1 MATDFPGAGA
11 ASRAYPSEYFD
22 NWPPAGR
29 LAYLEKAT
37 GDLIWEH
44 DLEAGKVYWNE
55 NARALLGFKM
65 GQAVTDP
72 NWWSDRIHPE
82 DRERTLALF
91 RKFMEGELRSW
102 SAEYRFRVADGSY
115 RRFLSRA
122 FPLRQYGQRVVRFIG
137 LMTDLTEQRL
147 AERERDE
154 VFMHSLDPMCIG
166 THTGGY
172 LRVNPAWEKAFG
184 FTEAEMQGRNF
195 LESVHPDDRPVAIA
209 ELQKRVAG
217 KPTFELDCRFLCKD
231 GSHRWFLWS
240 AHSDG
245 PEGLVYVFGKDIT
258 LRRQAE
264 AALKAAKDAA
274 EAANRAKSEFLANVS
289 HEIRTPMN
297 GIIGLTE
304 LALDTDL
311 MPEQRTYLETVKTS
325 ADSLLSIL
333 NDILDFSKIEACKL
347 DFDLVQ
353 FDLRKSIEAMVKT
366 LGIRAGQKNLE
377 LASYVDPQVPA
388 AVVGDPGRLQQILVN
403 LIGNAIKFTER
414 GEVVI
419 GVERLSENGGEV
431 ELHFSVT
438 DTGIGIP
445 LNKQQAV
452 FQSFVQADSSLTR
465 RFGGTGLGLTIASQ
479 LIEKMGGRIWL
490 KSEEGKGSV
499 FHFTVR
505 LRSAEPRSEETL
517 RVDIASLEALP
528 VLVVDDN
535 DTNLHII
542 EKILSNW
549 GLKPALANSGAA
561 ALNMLQRSAEAGHP
575 FPLVILDIHMPGMD
589 GFSIAHCIKQDPQLG
604 GTEIMLLTSGSQTGD
619 IAHCRELGVSAYLA
633 KPVGEAEL
641 LEAIRRALHMAP
653 DKTAAREL
661 VTRQLVQEGKH
672 PLHFLIAEDNP
683 VNRLLMKRL
692 LEKQGHTSTEVE
704 NGRDAVEML
713 GKVAI
718 DCVLMDVQMP
728 VMNGFEATAAI
739 RGTERHR
746 DRHVPIIAM
755 TAHAMAGDR
764 QRCLS
769 AGMDDYVIKP
779 VNTKELFSAVD
790 RVMAALKLRN
800 KTV

>member
-1 MATDFPGAGA
+1 MNPTVKEIMATDFPGAGV

-137 LMTDLTEQRL
+137 LMTDLTEQRP
-147 AERERDE
+147 AERERDQ
-154 VFMHSLDPMCIG
+154 V
-166 THTGGY
+166 
-172 LRVNPAWEKAFG
+172 
-184 FTEAEMQGRNF
+184 
-195 LESVHPDDRPVAIA
+195 PVAIA

-465 RFGGTGLGLTIASQ
+465 
-479 LIEKMGGRIWL
+479 
-490 KSEEGKGSV
+490 
-499 FHFTVR
+499 
-505 LRSAEPRSEETL
+505 
-517 RVDIASLEALP
+517 
-528 VLVVDDN
+528 
-535 DTNLHII
+535 
-542 EKILSNW
+542 
-549 GLKPALANSGAA
+549 PAVY
-561 ALNMLQRSAEAGHP
+561 R
-575 FPLVILDIHMPGMD
+575 
-589 GFSIAHCIKQDPQLG
+589 
-604 GTEIMLLTSGSQTGD
+604 
-619 IAHCRELGVSAYLA
+619 
-633 KPVGEAEL
+633 
-641 LEAIRRALHMAP
+641 
-653 DKTAAREL
+653 
-661 VTRQLVQEGKH
+661 
-672 PLHFLIAEDNP
+672 
-683 VNRLLMKRL
+683 
-692 LEKQGHTSTEVE
+692 
-704 NGRDAVEML
+704 
-713 GKVAI
+713 
-718 DCVLMDVQMP
+718 
-728 VMNGFEATAAI
+728 
-739 RGTERHR
+739 
-746 DRHVPIIAM
+746 
-755 TAHAMAGDR
+755 
-764 QRCLS
+764 
-769 AGMDDYVIKP
+769 
-779 VNTKELFSAVD
+779 
-790 RVMAALKLRN
+790 
-800 KTV
+800 